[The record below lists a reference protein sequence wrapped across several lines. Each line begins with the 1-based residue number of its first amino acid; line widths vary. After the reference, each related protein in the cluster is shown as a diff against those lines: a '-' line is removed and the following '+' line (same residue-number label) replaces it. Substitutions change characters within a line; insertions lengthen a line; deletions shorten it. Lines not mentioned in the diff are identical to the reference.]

1 MIELYSVRDV
11 SKIFG
16 QTESRLRYW
25 IQSGFLWPS
34 VRRGGQYFYTF
45 DDLITIR
52 TAIEL
57 LDSGLSVQKV
67 RKALA
72 ELRSELP
79 KGVTPSA
86 RLRIC
91 SDGNSVVVIKD
102 DIAYE
107 TQTKQL
113 VMAFAVSSLNTQIA
127 EILPI
132 QAKQTPAIDSAAPQA
147 IDARNEQTLKQDLPS
162 AYQLFLHA
170 CEAEEAGDDELAE
183 RYLRQCLVLEE
194 SMAAAHTN
202 LGNLMHKQG
211 RLDEA
216 KERYDLALLH
226 EPEQPEARFNLGN
239 LLDEMGNREMAI
251 TELRHVCSRTPDF
264 ADAHFNLGILLA
276 EIGGEAQAQEH
287 LSHYLTL
294 DAESSWAERARQ
306 YLGLTA
312 HAARR

>member
-1 MIELYSVRDV
+1 MIELYSVKDAC
-11 SKIFG
+11 KIFG

-52 TAIEL
+52 TAVEL

-67 RKALA
+67 RKALT

-79 KGVTPSA
+79 EGVTPSA
-86 RLRIC
+86 KLRIC
-91 SDGNSVVVIKD
+91 SDGHSIVVIKD

-107 TQTKQL
+107 AESKQL
-113 VMAFAVSSLNTQIA
+113 VMAFAVSSINTQIA

-132 QAKQTPAIDSAAPQA
+132 GAKQAPRINSAAPQA
-147 IDARNEQTLKQDLPS
+147 IDAHSEQTIKQDLPS

-170 CEAEEAGDDELAE
+170 CVAEEEGDDQLAE
-183 RYLRQCLVLEE
+183 QYLRQCLSFEE

-202 LGNLMHKQG
+202 LGNLLHKQG
-211 RLDEA
+211 RLEEA

-239 LLDEMGNREMAI
+239 LLEEMGNREMAI
-251 TELRHVCSRTPDF
+251 TELRHVCTRSPDF
-264 ADAHFNLGILLA
+264 ADAHYNLGILLA
-276 EIGGEAQAQEH
+276 EIGGETQAQEH

-294 DAESSWAERARQ
+294 DPESQWADQARQ
-306 YLGLTA
+306 FLA
-312 HAARR
+312 CC